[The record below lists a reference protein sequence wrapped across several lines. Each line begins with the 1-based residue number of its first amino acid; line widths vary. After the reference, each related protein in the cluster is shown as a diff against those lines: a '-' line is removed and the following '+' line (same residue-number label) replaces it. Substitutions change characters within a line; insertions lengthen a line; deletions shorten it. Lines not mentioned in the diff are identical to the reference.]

1 MEEKPHARKPN
12 SDDAIAPKK
21 RFRWVCFML
30 GAVLLCLLLIGW
42 FSILPRFAE
51 QRVIDAL
58 KELGFEQVSLQVD
71 EVGLDEARISHIR
84 LGGKNPV
91 VIGKITTRYK
101 LGEAMDGR
109 LGTVDIEG
117 LKLNAVLGANRVS
130 FPQLENLNLSAEP
143 MDRLPFDEIRI
154 RSAKLFFEDSFD
166 ASHIIQ
172 VEAKLTRIEPKAI
185 AVQLFAQEK
194 SLALTADVSVG
205 GETLEVAG
213 GLLTLECQELPVPG
227 LSQPLHDVFLKLN
240 FAGNIS
246 TEEITLVLKTGSDV
260 SAGLSKLSFG
270 DRVDV
275 SRMRLAGKIVDPL
288 TLESTMDG
296 FNVKGVEGQVQGR
309 LEAQTMNWQK
319 NDMRHMNNT

>member
-42 FSILPRFAE
+42 FSILPRLAE

-71 EVGLDEARISHIR
+71 EVGLDEARISNIR

-117 LKLNAVLGANRVS
+117 LELDAVLGANRVS
-130 FPQLENLNLSAEP
+130 FPQLENLNLSDEP

-154 RSAKLFFEDSFD
+154 RSAKLFLEDSYGT
-166 ASHIIQ
+166 SHIIQ
-172 VEAKLTRIEPKAI
+172 VEAKLTRLEPKTK
-185 AVQLFAQEK
+185 AVQLSAQEK
-194 SLALTADVSVG
+194 SATLKSDVLI
-205 GETLEVAG
+205 GEETVEVSDG
-213 GLLTLECQELPVPG
+213 TLTLECQELPVPG
-227 LSQPLHDVFLKLN
+227 LGKPLHDVSLRLN
-240 FAGNIS
+240 FAGKIS
-246 TEEITLVLKTGSDV
+246 TDNITLALKTGSDV
-260 SAGLSKLSFG
+260 SAGLGKLSFG
-270 DRVDV
+270 D
-275 SRMRLAGKIVDPL
+275 
-288 TLESTMDG
+288 ESTPQD
-296 FNVKGVEGQVQGR
+296 
-309 LEAQTMNWQK
+309 
-319 NDMRHMNNT
+319 